1 MIGGKQMDGQILR
14 ERKGNELFGPGEGEE
29 IMKADDEAKP
39 LSKNNLTGEIPETA

>member
-29 IMKADDEAKP
+29 IVKADDEADRP
-39 LSKNNLTGEIPETA
+39 GRLQTGPG